1 MARRSVTQ
9 GSSRRDRRARGRA
22 RHKSRIVGRRT
33 LAVVAALVALVAVA
47 AWKLAPE
54 DPDRLRE
61 RAEAATRAGDWPTA
75 LDRWRALNRTGH
87 ARGRTHLAEARACLA
102 LDRAAQA
109 ERALRRAVDAD
120 PTDPEAW
127 RLWLE
132 LLRVEGRVAEAHR
145 LGWAAYAAVRP
156 ASRREVL
163 RGMTLALLADLPDDL
178 ARATLGRWIAA
189 DPGDV
194 EARVARLARIAAEPR
209 SGDPDRADRVATL
222 TALLDADPLAVSA
235 REALVVAL
243 ADAGEPDRGRGV
255 LEAWPADLRDVRY
268 WRLRGRW
275 ELDYDR
281 QPARAVAS
289 FGHALAELP
298 HDWKTHYRLARAL
311 QVSGLPAAARR
322 AAAAVARIRE
332 ALDPA
337 TLGPRLRADLDRLD
351 DPGSLLDLARLCELA
366 GLSRLADAW
375 RQEAAS
381 PLARPGGS
389 PGGPS

>member
-1 MARRSVTQ
+1 M
-9 GSSRRDRRARGRA
+9 
-22 RHKSRIVGRRT
+22 VGRRA
-33 LAVVAALVALVAVA
+33 LAVVAVLVAVVA
-47 AWKLAPE
+47 AWSLVPE
-54 DPDRLRE
+54 DPHRLRDQ
-61 RAEAATRAGDWPTA
+61 AEAATRDGDWPTA
-75 LDRWRALNRTGH
+75 LERWRTFNRTGH

-109 ERALRRAVDAD
+109 EWALRRAVDAD
-120 PTDPEAW
+120 PSDPEPW

-145 LGWAAYAAVRP
+145 LGWASYAAVRP
-156 ASRREVL
+156 PSRREAL
-163 RGMTLALLADLPDDL
+163 RGLTLALLADLPEDL
-178 ARATLGRWIAA
+178 ARATLGRWVAA

-209 SGDPDRADRVATL
+209 SGDPDRADRIATL
-222 TALLDADPLAVSA
+222 TALLDADPLRVST
-235 REALVVAL
+235 REALAVAL
-243 ADAGEPDRGRGV
+243 VDAGEPDRGRDL
-255 LEAWPADLRDVRY
+255 LEAWPAGLQDARY

-289 FGHALAELP
+289 FGLALAELP

-311 QVSGLPAAARR
+311 QVSGRPAEARR
-322 AAAAVARIRE
+322 AASAVARIRE

-351 DPGSLLDLARLCELA
+351 DPSSLLDLARLCELA
-366 GLSRLADAW
+366 GLDRLADAW
-375 RQEAAS
+375 RQVAAS
-381 PLARPGGS
+381 PPAGPGGS
-389 PGGPS
+389 LGGPA

>member
-1 MARRSVTQ
+1 M
-9 GSSRRDRRARGRA
+9 
-22 RHKSRIVGRRT
+22 VGRRA
-33 LAVVAALVALVAVA
+33 LALVAAVVAVVAAWRLV
-47 AWKLAPE
+47 PE

-75 LDRWRALNRTGH
+75 LGYWRALNRTGH
-87 ARGRTHLAEARACLA
+87 ARGRTHLAEARACLK

-109 ERALRRAVDAD
+109 ERALRRAVDAG

-132 LLRVEGRVAEAHR
+132 LLRVEGRMAEAHR

-163 RGMTLALLADLPDDL
+163 RGLTLALLADLPDDL
-178 ARATLGRWIAA
+178 ARATLGRWVVA

-194 EARVARLARIAAEPR
+194 EARVARLARLAAEPR
-209 SGDPDRADRVATL
+209 SGDRADRIATL

-243 ADAGEPDRGRGV
+243 ADAGEPDRGR
-255 LEAWPADLRDVRY
+255 LILDAWPDGLRDARY

-289 FGHALAELP
+289 FGLALAELP

-311 QVSGLPAAARR
+311 QVSGRPAEARR
-322 AAAAVARIRE
+322 AASAVARIRE

-351 DPGSLLDLARLCELA
+351 DPSSLLDLARLCELA
-366 GLSRLADAW
+366 GLDRLADAW
-375 RQEAAS
+375 RQVAAS
-381 PLARPGGS
+381 PPAGPGGS
-389 PGGPS
+389 LGGPA